1 MKIVILGGTGLI
13 GAELTRQLRAAGHEA
28 IAASP
33 RTGVNAV
40 TGEGLAA
47 ALQGAQVV
55 VDVSNSPS
63 FEDAP
68 VLAFFENSTRNL
80 LAAAKD
86 AGVKHYIALSVVG
99 TDRML
104 AAGYFRAKMTQEQL
118 IQASGI
124 PYTILRATQFYEFLG
139 AIAYGGTVGD
149 TVHLSSAALQPVA
162 AVDVSTALAKLVEAA
177 PHNGLLEVAGPEK
190 APLEQFVSRFMR
202 STGDTRHV
210 VSGPEAGYFGTPLTD
225 ESLTPGTGPILG
237 ATRFEA
243 WLGKAAQAA

>member
-1 MKIVILGGTGLI
+1 MKLVIIGGTGLI
-13 GAELTRQLRAAGHEA
+13 GSELTRQLREAGHEV

-63 FEDAP
+63 FEDQP

-80 LAAAKD
+80 LAASAA
-86 AGVKHYIALSVVG
+86 AGVQHYIALSVVG
-99 TDRML
+99 TERML
-104 AAGYFRAKMTQEQL
+104 AAGYFRAKMAQEEL

-149 TVHLSSAALQPVA
+149 TVHLSSAALQPIA
-162 AVDVSTALAKLVEAA
+162 AADVSSALAKLAVVA
-177 PHNGLLEVAGPEK
+177 PHNGMLEVAGPEK
-190 APLEQFVSRFMR
+190 APLDGFVRRFMQT
-202 STGDTRHV
+202 TGDVRAV
-210 VSGPEAGYFGTPLTD
+210 VSSREAGYFGTPLTD
-225 ESLTPGTGPILG
+225 ESLTPGAGPILG
-237 ATRFEA
+237 PTHFDA
-243 WLGKAAQAA
+243 WLGKVAAAA